1 MFSSAPLSSSRL
13 WYVPLHLRL
22 SLQKT
27 QHPTAI
33 PTEVNGGNHTPAFA
47 KAVATIEVHNACLDL
62 SKALAATGVLA
73 DDEFFAKVRSAWVER
88 PFALT
93 VL

>member
-1 MFSSAPLSSSRL
+1 MFH
-13 WYVPLHLRL
+13 YTFDY
-22 SLQKT
+22 LQKT

-47 KAVATIEVHNACLDL
+47 KAAATIEAHNACLDV
-62 SKALAATGVLA
+62 SKALAATGVRVLA

-88 PFALT
+88 LFGLT